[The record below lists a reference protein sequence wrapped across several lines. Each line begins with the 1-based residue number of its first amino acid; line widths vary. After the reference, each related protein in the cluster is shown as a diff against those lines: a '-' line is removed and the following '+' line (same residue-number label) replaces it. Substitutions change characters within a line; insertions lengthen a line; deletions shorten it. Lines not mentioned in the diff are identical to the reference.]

1 MSITFHCDFCNK
13 KIEANESAAGKWG
26 RCPSCHNKIYVPNL
40 NVEDELKLAPV
51 DEDAE
56 KRKKKLMDETF
67 SLEQTILSE
76 RSTPAETNN
85 NNNINNEIPLIPE
98 TAARFENVVDEDS
111 LYETIVKYLRQMADG
126 ELDDAKSTLISIQS
140 APEASLKLLDRIAL
154 ADIPEAELSD
164 VPPQVLSGL
173 IRTLRSQID

>member
-13 KIEANESAAGKWG
+13 KIEANENAAGKWG

-40 NVEDELKLAPV
+40 NVEDDLKLAPV
-51 DEDAE
+51 DEEAE

-85 NNNINNEIPLIPE
+85 NETPPE
-98 TAARFENVVDEDS
+98 PATAARVENVVDEDA
-111 LYETIVKYLRQMADG
+111 LYETVVKYLRQMADG
-126 ELDDAKSTLISIQS
+126 DLDEADSTLISIQS
-140 APEASLKLLDRIAL
+140 APEESLKLLDRIAL

-164 VPPQVLSGL
+164 IAPHVLAGL